1 MSSSMGRM
9 TSHIWNGKKTCLKP
23 PTSTIFHHD
32 IPLHQGSWGWS
43 SRTIHVGPWCGSNP
57 TPWGDVANFLLGIIL
72 QTPGSVD
79 GKSPFLALKPIFSV
93 CLGEIPLV
101 IIAWNVSPMFVVQAR
116 STTHCQEFQS
126 SYSGW
131 LWNPAHQPALRDG
144 MGWFFNPTI
153 WLWLTLR
160 HGKTSCYFHR

>member
-1 MSSSMGRM
+1 MECHHPNCYSLHHFSGWTMV
-9 TSHIWNGKKTCLKP
+9 KP

-101 IIAWNVSPMFVVQAR
+101 IIAWNVFPHVCCSSPFHYSLPRIPVILQWMVVKSGT
-116 STTHCQEFQS
+116 STGTKGWYGMVFQP
-126 SYSGW
+126 YH
-131 LWNPAHQPALRDG
+131 LVMTN
-144 MGWFFNPTI
+144 
-153 WLWLTLR
+153 
-160 HGKTSCYFHR
+160 TSPWKNIMLFS